1 MKNKPLMPIIYS
13 AILAAGVLLG
23 IYLAKSNGITPAPK
37 SNSDISYINDV
48 FSLIDNEYVDT
59 INIKDLQVKAVT
71 HVLESMDPHSEYIK
85 PEILDEV
92 NENLYGSF
100 HGIGVSF
107 RIEKDTITIINTIK
121 GGPSEKVGIMAGD
134 RIVYVGDTLVA
145 GTKVTNK
152 DAMRLLKGPK
162 KTKVD
167 VKIKRR
173 GVEELLD
180 FTIVRDVIP
189 THSIDVAYMID
200 DNIGFIKMT
209 KFSATTHKEFV
220 DAVKKLKSEG
230 MTRLILDLR
239 DNTGG
244 YLGEAVG
251 VVDELLEDNKLIVY
265 TEGEH
270 RDRSYIFSRYR
281 GLWEDKD
288 VIVLIN
294 ESSASASEI
303 VAGALQD
310 NDRGTIIGRRS
321 FGKGLVQEQFD
332 LGENGA
338 LRLTVARYYTPTG
351 RCIQKPFSGNK
362 EEYLLEEYS
371 RYESGEMFNIDSIH
385 FADSLKYITP
395 KGRIVYGGG
404 GIMPDIYVPLEND
417 SSHYFFNKMANSGIL
432 FQYAFDYADSH
443 RKEILS
449 YGDVK
454 NFNKKF
460 VFTDEMFKEL
470 MRRTEEKKI
479 IGNKADKAKARELA
493 EPLFKAYVARDVFG
507 DEAFYVLYEPI
518 DEILQEAI
526 DYISQQ
532 DTESPSHQE

>member
-1 MKNKPLMPIIYS
+1 MKKQHLMPLIYS
-13 AILAAGVLLG
+13 AVLATGILFG
-23 IYLAKSNGITPAPK
+23 IYIAKSNGITATPK
-37 SNSDISYINDV
+37 NSDNFYINDI
-48 FSLIDNEYVDT
+48 FSLIDKEYVDT
-59 INIKDLQVKAVT
+59 ININELQTKAVT
-71 HVLESMDPHSEYIK
+71 HILETMDPHSEYIK
-85 PEILDEV
+85 PEVLDDV
-92 NENLYGSF
+92 NDNLHGSF

-107 RIEKDTITIINTIK
+107 RIEKDTIAIINTIK
-121 GGPSEKVGIMAGD
+121 GGPSEKVGILAGD
-134 RIVYVGDTLVA
+134 RIIYVGDTLVA

-220 DAVKKLKSEG
+220 EAVKKLKAEG
-230 MTRLILDLR
+230 MTQLILDLR

-251 VVDELLEDNKLIVY
+251 VVDEMLADNNLIVY

-270 RDRSYIFSRYR
+270 RDRSYIFSRHR
-281 GLWEDKD
+281 GMWENND
-288 VIVLIN
+288 VVVLIN

-321 FGKGLVQEQFD
+321 FGKGLVQEQFE

-362 EEYLLEEYS
+362 EEYMLEEYT
-371 RYESGEMFNIDSIH
+371 RYATGEMFNIDSIH

-395 KGRIVYGGG
+395 KGKVVYGGG

-417 SSHYFFNKMANSGIL
+417 STHYFFNKMANSGIL

-443 RKEILS
+443 RKELLG
-449 YGDVK
+449 YGDAK
-454 NFNKKF
+454 NFNENF
-460 VFTDEMFKEL
+460 VFTKEMFDEL

-479 IGNKADKAKARELA
+479 IGNDADKAKARELA

-507 DEAFYVLYEPI
+507 DEAFYVLYEPM
-518 DEILQEAI
+518 DEILQKAVEVLK
-526 DYISQQ
+526 S
-532 DTESPSHQE
+532 

>member
-1 MKNKPLMPIIYS
+1 MKNKSLTPIIYS
-13 AILAAGVLLG
+13 AVLAVGVLFG
-23 IYLAKSNGITPAPK
+23 IYIAKSNGIATTQK
-37 SNSDISYINDV
+37 NSSDLSYINDI
-48 FSLIDNEYVDT
+48 FSLIDKEYVDT
-59 INIKDLQVKAVT
+59 VNMKELQVKAVT

-85 PEILDEV
+85 PEVLDEV
-92 NENLYGSF
+92 NEGLHGSF

-121 GGPSEKVGIMAGD
+121 GGPSEKVGILAGD

-173 GVEELLD
+173 GVADLLD
-180 FTIVRDVIP
+180 FTITRDVIP
-189 THSIDVAYMID
+189 THSIDVSYMID
-200 DNIGFIKMT
+200 KNIGFIKMT

-230 MTRLILDLR
+230 MTKLILDLR
-239 DNTGG
+239 GNTGG

-251 VVDELLEDNKLIVY
+251 IVDEMLEDYNLIVY

-270 RDRSYIFSRYR
+270 RERSYIYSRHR
-281 GLWEDKD
+281 GLWEDND
-288 VIVLIN
+288 VVVLID
-294 ESSASASEI
+294 EGSASASEI

-310 NDRGTIIGRRS
+310 NDRGVIIGRRS

-338 LRLTVARYYTPTG
+338 IRLTVARYYTPTG
-351 RCIQKPFSGNK
+351 RCIQKPFTGDK
-362 EEYLLEEYS
+362 AEYLLEEYT
-371 RYESGEMFNIDSIH
+371 RYETGEMFNIDSIH

-395 KGRIVYGGG
+395 KGKIVYGGG

-417 SSHYFFNKMANSGIL
+417 SSRYFFNKMANAGIL

-443 RKEILS
+443 RNEILK

-454 NFNKKF
+454 KFNDEF
-460 VFTDEMFKEL
+460 IFTDDMFAEL
-470 MRRTEEKKI
+470 MQRTDTKKI
-479 IGNKADKAKARELA
+479 KGTKSDKIKARELS

-507 DEAFYVLYEPI
+507 DEAFYQIYEPLDDI
-518 DEILQEAI
+518 LQKAIEILN
-526 DYISQQ
+526 
-532 DTESPSHQE
+532 